1 MEGRNGR
8 EGPTVVG
15 LPLMTERNEDVK
27 VEKTKPLEREEGI
40 GGVVRDER
48 GEEEEGGV
56 VIEWEGER
64 VVETMDE
71 DGGVE
76 VAEVKPV
83 LETMMVV
90 VREAT
95 APFVEVPPCELAA
108 LNKGQI
114 Y

>member
-1 MEGRNGR
+1 MERWNGR
-8 EGPTVVG
+8 GLTVVG
-15 LPLMTERNEDVK
+15 LPLMSERNEDVR

-48 GEEEEGGV
+48 DDEEEGGA
-56 VIEWEGER
+56 VIEW

-114 Y
+114 H